1 MDLVALLGAGASA
14 IALLMTTLRKRQD
27 LDVGELKTRNTEQAR
42 RLAEAEKEV
51 SALRAALIQCEE
63 VVFKLRRILV
73 KNGIQETDE

>member
-27 LDVGELKTRNTEQAR
+27 LDVSELKTRATEQAN
-42 RLAEAEKEV
+42 RLADAEKEV

-73 KNGIQETDE
+73 KHGIREDDE

>member
-1 MDLVALLGAGASA
+1 MDLIALLGAGASA

-27 LDVGELKTRNTEQAR
+27 LDVSELKTRSTEQAT
-42 RLAEAEKEV
+42 RLTEAEKEV

>member
-27 LDVGELKTRNTEQAR
+27 LDVGELKTRSTEQAQ
-42 RLAEAEKEV
+42 RLADAEKEV
-51 SALRAALIQCEE
+51 SAMRAALIQCEE
-63 VVFKLRRILV
+63 VVFKLRRILA

>member
-1 MDLVALLGAGASA
+1 MDLVALIGAGASA

-27 LDVGELKTRNTEQAR
+27 LDVGELKTRAADDKR
-42 RLAEAEKEV
+42 RADDAEKEV

-73 KNGIQETDE
+73 RHGIEETDE

>member
-27 LDVGELKTRNTEQAR
+27 LDVSELKTRATEQAT
-42 RLAEAEKEV
+42 RLDEAEKEV

-63 VVFKLRRILV
+63 VVFKLRRILA
-73 KNGIQETDE
+73 KHGIREADE